1 MDIKQLKK
9 LKKKAVKDIP
19 YHITK
24 ISEVKN
30 SSVKVMNMAFF
41 ESIQGSLLLYTNY
54 YKPISRILS
63 TDNEQYTEE
72 VIN

>member
-9 LKKKAVKDIP
+9 LKKKGAKDIP
-19 YHITK
+19 YHVTK

-30 SSVKVMNMAFF
+30 SSVKVMNLAFF
-41 ESIQGSLLLYTNY
+41 ESMNGSMLLYTNY

-63 TDNEQYTEE
+63 ADNEPCIEE
-72 VIN
+72 IIS